1 MIKNIISA
9 LCISFSVSVFCQETL
24 ITFQNDLKTSSSDI
38 KDVIPVVNTETDEI
52 AFFVADAKN
61 VYGYK
66 IDADFKVSEKITSE
80 EKRRKYKVIIG
91 SSASNDDSYRVFL
104 TNKNQ
109 TDFASVRFSF
119 KYGSTSLK
127 EFSIDRN
134 ETFIQT
140 VVSKNKF
147 YLIAASRLY
156 KSLSI
161 YTFNENGDPQKHNI
175 NIADL
180 RFIDTKGKNKALT
193 SLLLEGEDL
202 NKFEE
207 NTPNSIELT
216 SEFRKMFVRDHTILI
231 TLDHHKMFTQ
241 VLQID
246 LNTLLATSFQF
257 RKPKLGEKAKR
268 TNSYLNGDHLFTL
281 ATTKDEFT
289 VEILDFATGNLV
301 KEYSATK
308 NDSITFKNTPI
319 IQEGGIY
326 DSSRE
331 LGKTKRFLRKIA
343 KGNTGLSVR
352 KVKNRFHLTIGG
364 YIVQNTGG
372 GMMMPFGGIPIGSIG
387 AVTVFFNPTQLA
399 FNSFTNNKTTRI
411 ESLLDSDFNHIQG
424 DIEENAFDKM
434 KEFKSN
440 NKGGTVFKYKDFFI
454 KARYNSS
461 SKEFNF
467 KKFTD

>member
-1 MIKNIISA
+1 MIKNIVSA
-9 LCISFSVSVFCQETL
+9 LFISFSVVVFSQETL
-24 ITFQNDLKTSSSDI
+24 INFQNDLKTSSSDI

-52 AFFVADAKN
+52 AFFVVDAKN

-66 IDADFKVSEKITSE
+66 IDANFKVSEKLTSE
-80 EKRRKYKVIIG
+80 EKRRKFKVIIG

-109 TDFASVRFSF
+109 NNFASVRFSF
-119 KYGSTSLK
+119 NDGSTSLK
-127 EFSIDRN
+127 EFSIDEN

-147 YLIAASRLY
+147 FLIAGSKLNNN
-156 KSLSI
+156 LSI
-161 YTFNENGDPQKHNI
+161 YTFNENGDPQKNNI
-175 NIADL
+175 DISDL
-180 RFIDTKGKNKALT
+180 RFIDTKGKNKGLA
-193 SLLLEGEDL
+193 SLLIQDDDL

-246 LNTLLATSFQF
+246 LNTLLASSFQF

-289 VEILDFATGNLV
+289 VEILDFETGNLV

-308 NDSITFKNTPI
+308 NDAITFKNTPI
-319 IQEGGIY
+319 MQEGGLY

-331 LGKTKRFLRKIA
+331 LGKTKRFLRRIA
-343 KGNTGLSVR
+343 KGNTGLTVR
-352 KVKNRFHLTIGG
+352 KVKNQYHVTIGG
-364 YIVQNTGG
+364 YIVQRTNA

-387 AVTVFFNPTQLA
+387 AATVFFNPAQIA

-411 ESLLDSDFNHIQG
+411 ESLFDTDFNHIPG
-424 DIEENAFDKM
+424 EIEENAFDKM
-434 KEFKSN
+434 KDFKSN
-440 NKGGTVFKYKDFFI
+440 NNGGTVFKYKDFFI
-454 KARYNSS
+454 KTRYNSF